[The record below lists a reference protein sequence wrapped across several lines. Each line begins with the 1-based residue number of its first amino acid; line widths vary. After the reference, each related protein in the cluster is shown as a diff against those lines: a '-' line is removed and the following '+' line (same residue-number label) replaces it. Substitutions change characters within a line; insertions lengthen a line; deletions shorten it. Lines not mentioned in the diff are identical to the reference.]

1 MQAGAA
7 PAPPAPAAVCW
18 DAVLLSPDL
27 FSALWKWISDRGSKH
42 SLRAV
47 NQAMRMQVDG
57 AVAEL
62 TCPADADPEEFRQA
76 LEVRWPGVK
85 HLIMHVSDNSS
96 GLSNVAVATASSSLR
111 RLEKLTVRQVGVHHA
126 PRRLNLTHA
135 PLRSSERSC
144 AHALMRHAMR
154 PCAKHPS

>member
-27 FSALWKWISDRGSKH
+27 FSAVWAWISDRDAKR

-47 NQAMRMQVDG
+47 NHAMRMQVDG

-62 TCPADADPEEFRQA
+62 ACPADADPEEFRQT

-85 HLIMHVSDNSS
+85 HLIMHISGNGS
-96 GLSNVAVATASSSLR
+96 GLSNVPVATASLSLR
-111 RLEKLTVRQVGVHHA
+111 HLEKLSVRQVGLCA
-126 PRRLNLTHA
+126 PPCIPAGA
-135 PLRSSERSC
+135 PASC
-144 AHALMRHAMR
+144 PQAMC
-154 PCAKHPS
+154 PLP